1 MTAGRRILMVSIVLK
16 SGIRE
21 AGSHETIFLLER
33 IVMYL
38 LSAVHIPFGSSHL
51 RDRSGLFG

>member
-1 MTAGRRILMVSIVLK
+1 MVSIVLK